1 MERGGDTACSPV
13 RCDKHDDGYQKTGG
27 SPANRDVPHG
37 GVSIMQYL
45 PFIWAAVRVTR
56 GCSTS
61 EG

>member
-13 RCDKHDDGYQKTGG
+13 NSVRAHDGHQKMCEA
-27 SPANRDVPHG
+27 PAKRDVSLG
-37 GVSIMQYL
+37 AVSIMQYL